1 MPNPCLIRYIA
12 SKQFFTPG
20 MSELNLQSLSLPAN
34 EAERLEALHR
44 YHILDTPDEAAFDDL
59 TALASYIC
67 NTPIALVSLVDM
79 GRQWFKSR
87 VGIAATETPRAI
99 AFCHHAIQQPEQ
111 LFVVPNA
118 LEDDR
123 FATNPLVTAD
133 PGIRFY
139 AGAPLVTPDGF
150 ALGTLCVIDRVPREL
165 SPEQI
170 QALQALSRQVISQ
183 LELRLNLAQVQ
194 QTSHELANTVTA
206 LHQSNQHLN
215 RTLCELR
222 QTQTQLIQAEK
233 MSSLGQLMA
242 GIAHEINNPVT
253 FIHGN
258 IPHIR
263 RYAQDLLGLL
273 SVYQQYYPTPI
284 PEVQQQIE
292 AIDADFV
299 MRDLKKILASV
310 EVGTRRIRQ
319 IVRSL
324 QNFSGKERS
333 HKEPTDLHQS
343 IDDTLLI
350 LRHRLQNLTGSHA
363 IAVVK
368 EYGSLPLVDCYSGA
382 LNQVFMN
389 ILSNAIHALET
400 TTQDRATSDLKT
412 NPPTITIRTELLTA
426 GNLREPSA
434 VVIRI
439 ADNGVGM
446 PSSVLDQ
453 IFNPF
458 FTTKPTG
465 KGMGLGLSISY
476 QIVVEKHGGKLL
488 CHSEPGKGTEFSIE
502 IPIAQES
509 PLPTVSL
516 ENSSVSLARNSST

>member
-1 MPNPCLIRYIA
+1 
-12 SKQFFTPG
+12 
-20 MSELNLQSLSLPAN
+20 MSALNLQSLSLSAN

-44 YHILDTPDEAAFDDL
+44 YQILDTPDEAAFDDL
-59 TALASYIC
+59 TALAAYIC
-67 NTPIALVSLVDM
+67 NTPIALVSLVDI
-79 GRQWFKSR
+79 GRQWFKSK
-87 VGIAATETPRAI
+87 VGIAATETPREI
-99 AFCHHAIQQPEQ
+99 AFCHHAIQHPEQ

-118 LEDDR
+118 LEDER
-123 FATNPLVTAD
+123 FATNPLVTTD
-133 PGIRFY
+133 PQIRFY

-165 SPEQI
+165 SPEQA
-170 QALQALSRQVISQ
+170 QALQALGRQVISQ

-194 QTSHELANTVTA
+194 QTSNELTDTVTA
-206 LHQSNQHLN
+206 LHQSNQSLN

-222 QTQTQLIQAEK
+222 HTQTQLIQAEK

-273 SVYQQYYPTPI
+273 SVYQQCYPTPD
-284 PEVQQQIE
+284 PKVQQQIE

-299 MRDLKKILASV
+299 MRDLQKILTSV

-324 QNFSGKERS
+324 QNFSGQERS

-350 LRHRLQNLTGSHA
+350 LRHRLQNPTASHA

-400 TTQDRATSDLKT
+400 ANQDRPTSELT
-412 NPPTITIRTELLTA
+412 AHPPTITIRTESLTA
-426 GNLREPSA
+426 GNSREPSA
-434 VVIRI
+434 VIIRI

-446 PSSVLDQ
+446 PQSVLNQ

-476 QIVVEKHGGKLL
+476 QIVVEKHAGKLL
-488 CHSEPGKGTEFSIE
+488 CHSEPGKGTEFLIE
-502 IPIAQES
+502 IPIAQKS
-509 PLPTVSL
+509 PLPAASL
-516 ENSSVSLARNSST
+516 KPSSAPLA

>member
-1 MPNPCLIRYIA
+1 
-12 SKQFFTPG
+12 
-20 MSELNLQSLSLPAN
+20 MSALNLQSLSLSAN

-44 YHILDTPDEAAFDDL
+44 YQILDTPDEAAFDDL
-59 TALASYIC
+59 TALAAYIC
-67 NTPIALVSLVDM
+67 NTPIALVSLVDI

-87 VGIAATETPRAI
+87 VGVAATETPREI

-118 LEDDR
+118 LEDER
-123 FATNPLVTAD
+123 FATNPLVTND
-133 PGIRFY
+133 PQIRFY

-150 ALGTLCVIDRVPREL
+150 ALGTLCVIDRVPRGL
-165 SPEQI
+165 SPEQA
-170 QALQALSRQVISQ
+170 QALQALGRQVISQ

-194 QTSHELANTVTA
+194 KTSNELADTVTA

-222 QTQTQLIQAEK
+222 QTQSQLVQAEK

-263 RYAQDLLGLL
+263 RYVGDLLGLL
-273 SVYQQYYPTPI
+273 SVYQRRYPIPD
-284 PEVQQQIE
+284 PEVQEQIE

-299 MRDLKKILASV
+299 MRDLKKVLTSV

-324 QNFSGKERS
+324 QNFSGKDRS
-333 HKEPTDLHQS
+333 HKEPTDLHQA

-350 LRHRLQNLTGSHA
+350 LRHRLQNSTGSQA

-382 LNQVFMN
+382 PNQVFMN

-400 TTQDRATSDLKT
+400 ANQDRPVSELTS
-412 NPPTITIRTELLTA
+412 NPPTITICTELLTPRNSTA
-426 GNLREPSA
+426 PSA

-446 PSSVLDQ
+446 PQSVLDQ

-465 KGMGLGLSISY
+465 QGMGLGLSISY

-502 IPIAQES
+502 IPIAQDS
-509 PLPTVSL
+509 PMPAASL
-516 ENSSVSLARNSST
+516 EPSSASFA